1 MNDQPSEH
9 EGYVA
14 TERTGPDEV
23 TTVIVTREGV
33 TAHRI
38 PGGITEDELL
48 D

>member
-1 MNDQPSEH
+1 MPDNN
-9 EGYVA
+9 GGGFVT

-23 TTVIVTREGV
+23 TTVIVTSEGA

>member
-1 MNDQPSEH
+1 MSDSN
-9 EGYVA
+9 EGGFVT

-23 TTVIVTREGV
+23 TTVVVTSDGV

-38 PGGITEDELL
+38 PGGFTEDELL

>member
-1 MNDQPSEH
+1 MPDHNDDSFS
-9 EGYVA
+9 V

-23 TTVIVTREGV
+23 TTTVV
-33 TAHRI
+33 TAEGASSWTC

>member
-1 MNDQPSEH
+1 MPDRN
-9 EGYVA
+9 EGGYA
-14 TERTGPDEV
+14 STERTGPDEV
-23 TTVIVTREGV
+23 TTVIVTSEGA